1 MTTGNYVV
9 PKGRFKGANTSLTV
23 TDSRIR
29 HIFDSDSGS
38 VDGEAVAAKASSP
51 VGSHKG
57 FKGPDYLLTSILLC
71 IILQVLEAVD
81 SGTQF
86 DEKTSV
92 NNPLDRNKY
101 VCFDQLEQTSQAKS
115 SSVESDCHQDGE
127 SAPAERQVS
136 PEKLYRAAILKNRF
150 ADTILKAREKT
161 LTAQGENVDPEQL
174 RRERE
179 ELEHLKEARLLA
191 EAKAAEDAQRRA
203 EAEAAAE
210 ARRKRELE
218 RDATRQA
225 LLKDSCKPK
234 ATLEM
239 LRAAPAE
246 YLPSSVDETSPE
258 HSQDGLSSFKL
269 GSNPLEQLGLYMKK
283 DEDEEGGE
291 PPIVPNAVTD
301 PEDGEID

>member
-1 MTTGNYVV
+1 MQQ
-9 PKGRFKGANTSLTV
+9 GRGDDQGKELV
-23 TDSRIR
+23 DSRGNEPPVSSYPPKETEETCLKSIKSANSGSSR
-29 HIFDSDSGS
+29 DSGS

-51 VGSHKG
+51 VGSHK
-57 FKGPDYLLTSILLC
+57 
-71 IILQVLEAVD
+71 VLEAVD

-179 ELEHLKEARLLA
+179 ELEHLSKKEARLLA

-225 LLKDSCKPK
+225 LLKIEK
-234 ATLEM
+234 T
-239 LRAAPAE
+239 
-246 YLPSSVDETSPE
+246 V
-258 HSQDGLSSFKL
+258 
-269 GSNPLEQLGLYMKK
+269 
-283 DEDEEGGE
+283 
-291 PPIVPNAVTD
+291 
-301 PEDGEID
+301 EINENSRFRVRWRLVR